1 MTKFLCSYLVISMF
15 VLSAFLALPNAQKI
29 CRVNPNLRKAC
40 SFQEC
45 TPLCLQKYN
54 MDGICIGNNK
64 NIFTCIYNC

>member
-45 TPLCLQKYN
+45 TPPLSSKVQHGWHLYRK
-54 MDGICIGNNK
+54 
-64 NIFTCIYNC
+64 

>member
-64 NIFTCIYNC
+64 NICSCIYDC